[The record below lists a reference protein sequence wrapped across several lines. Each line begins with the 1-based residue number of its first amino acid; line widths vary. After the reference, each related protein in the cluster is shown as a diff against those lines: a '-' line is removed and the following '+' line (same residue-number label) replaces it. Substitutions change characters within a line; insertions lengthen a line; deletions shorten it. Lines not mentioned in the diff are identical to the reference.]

1 MVTDPVVATKRNVLA
16 RLDNVTVRYG
26 EKIVMLHLSLD
37 IVEGAITCIIGL
49 SGAGKST
56 ILRLL
61 NGLRLPEEGHA
72 YLRDVDLCHTD
83 ERRLIELRQNI
94 GFSFQFAAL
103 FDSLTIG
110 ENVAL
115 PLREHTKMN
124 DADIRHLVTQTL
136 ESVGLPHVEDRM
148 PAELSGGMV
157 KRAGFARAVITNPEL
172 VLYDEPTTGLDPII
186 THLLTDTIVRLRKK
200 LNGTAVVVSHDLN
213 SIYMMADYV
222 AMLFEGAIIAY
233 GTVDELKASIN
244 PIVQQFL
251 HGSET
256 GPIPI

>member
-1 MVTDPVVATKRNVLA
+1 MALWA
-16 RLDNVTVRYG
+16 RLDDVCVRYG
-26 EKIVMLHLSLD
+26 PKIVMQNLSLD

-61 NGLRLPEEGHA
+61 NGLKKPDTGRVFVRGKDITEMRERDLID
-72 YLRDVDLCHTD
+72 LRRT
-83 ERRLIELRQNI
+83 I
-94 GFSFQFAAL
+94 GFAFQFSAL

-115 PLREHTKMN
+115 PLRENTKMH
-124 DADIRHLVTQTL
+124 DGEIRKLVSETL
-136 ESVGLPHVEDRM
+136 DSVGLAHVEERS
-148 PAELSGGMV
+148 PSELSGGMV
-157 KRAGFARAVITNPEL
+157 KRAGFARAVVSNPAA

-186 THLLTDTIVRLRKK
+186 THVLTDLIVKLREK
-200 LNGTAVVVSHDLN
+200 LNGTAVVVSHDLE
-213 SIYMMADYV
+213 SIYIMADYI
-222 AMLFEGAIIAY
+222 AMLFEGAIVAY
-233 GTVDELKASIN
+233 GTVDEIRRSPN

-251 HGSET
+251 QGSEV

>member
-1 MVTDPVVATKRNVLA
+1 MAELYA
-16 RLDNVTVRYG
+16 RLENVGIRYG
-26 EKIVMLHLSLD
+26 DKVVMQNLSLD

-61 NGLRLPEEGHA
+61 NGLKKPDAGKIFVKGQDITN
-72 YLRDVDLCHTD
+72 LRERDLID
-83 ERRLIELRQNI
+83 IRRKI

-115 PLREHTKMN
+115 PLREHTKMP
-124 DADIRHLVTQTL
+124 DAEIRKLVSHTL
-136 ESVGLPHVEDRM
+136 ESVGLGHVEERF
-148 PAELSGGMV
+148 PSELSGGMV
-157 KRAGFARAVITNPEL
+157 KRAGFARAVITNPEA

-186 THLLTDTIVRLRKK
+186 THLLTDTIKKLRER
-200 LNGTAVVVSHDLN
+200 LNGTAVVVSHDLE

-233 GTVDELKASIN
+233 GTVDELKRSIN

-251 HGSET
+251 QGSEV

>member
-1 MVTDPVVATKRNVLA
+1 MPKIYA
-16 RLDNVTVRYG
+16 RLENIDVNYG
-26 EKIVMLHLSLD
+26 PKVVMQNLSLD

-61 NGLRLPEEGHA
+61 NGLKQPDAGRVFLQG
-72 YLRDVDLCHTD
+72 RDITGLD
-83 ERRLIELRQNI
+83 ERELIDIRRSI

-103 FDSLTIG
+103 FDSMTIY

-115 PLREHTKMN
+115 PLREFTTMRETE
-124 DADIRHLVTQTL
+124 IRKLVSQTL
-136 ESVGLPHVEDRM
+136 DSVGLANVIDRS
-148 PAELSGGMV
+148 PDELSGGMV
-157 KRAGFARAVITNPEL
+157 KRAGFARAVISNPAC

-186 THLLTDTIVRLRKK
+186 THVLTDLIVRLRAK
-200 LNGTAVVVSHDLN
+200 LNGTAVVVSHDLE
-213 SIYMMADYV
+213 SIFQMADYI

-233 GTVDELKASIN
+233 GTCEEIKRSVN

-251 HGSET
+251 QGSEV

>member
-1 MVTDPVVATKRNVLA
+1 MPNLIAK
-16 RLDNVTVRYG
+16 LDDVSLYYG
-26 EKIVMLHLSLD
+26 EKIILRNCSLD

-61 NGLRLPEEGHA
+61 DGLRKPDRGHIYIRNNDICHMPESE
-72 YLRDVDLCHTD
+72 LNEV
-83 ERRLIELRQNI
+83 RRKVSL
-94 GFSFQFAAL
+94 SFQFAAL
-103 FDSLTIG
+103 LDSMTVG

-115 PLREHTKMN
+115 PLREHTHMT
-124 DADIRHLVTQTL
+124 DAEIRKIVEDAL
-136 ESVGLPHVEDRM
+136 ESVGLAHTFDNM
-148 PAELSGGMV
+148 PSELSGGML
-157 KRAGFARAVITNPEL
+157 KRAGFARAIVTRPEL
-172 VLYDEPTTGLDPII
+172 ILYDEPTTGLDPIV
-186 THLLTDTIVRLRKK
+186 THLITDTIVRLRQK
-200 LNGTAVVVSHDLN
+200 LNGTAVVISHDLQ

-233 GTVDELKASIN
+233 GTVDEIKRSPN

-251 HGSET
+251 EGSEV

>member
-1 MVTDPVVATKRNVLA
+1 MTAARKLFARVENV
-16 RLDNVTVRYG
+16 DVRYG
-26 EKIVMLHLSLD
+26 SKVVMQNLSLD

-61 NGLRLPEEGHA
+61 NGLKRPDAGRVMLGD
-72 YLRDVDLCHTD
+72 RDIAALQERDLISIR
-83 ERRLIELRQNI
+83 EKI

-103 FDSLTIG
+103 FDSLTIYD
-110 ENVAL
+110 NVAL
-115 PLREHTKMN
+115 PLRERTKLPEEK
-124 DADIRHLVTQTL
+124 IRGMVEETL
-136 ESVGLPHVEDRM
+136 ESVGLANVIDRF
-148 PAELSGGMV
+148 PSELSGGMV
-157 KRAGFARAVITNPEL
+157 KRAGFARAVISNPEC

-186 THLLTDTIVRLRKK
+186 THVLTDLIIRLRSR
-200 LNGTAVVVSHDLN
+200 LNGTAVVVSHDLE
-213 SIYMMADYV
+213 SIFMMADYV

-233 GTVDELKASIN
+233 GTCAEIRDSPN

-251 HGSET
+251 QGSEV

>member
-1 MVTDPVVATKRNVLA
+1 MPPIYA
-16 RLDNVTVRYG
+16 RLEDIGIRYG
-26 EKIVMLHLSLD
+26 PKVVMQNLSLD

-61 NGLRLPEEGHA
+61 NGLKRPDSGRVILKGQDISSLPE
-72 YLRDVDLCHTD
+72 RQ
-83 ERRLIELRQNI
+83 LIEIRRSI

-103 FDSLTIG
+103 FDSLSLY

-115 PLREHTKMN
+115 PLREFTKMHEN
-124 DADIRHLVTQTL
+124 EIRATVSETL
-136 ESVGLPHVEDRM
+136 ESVGLATVIDRF
-148 PAELSGGMV
+148 PSELSGGMV
-157 KRAGFARAVITNPEL
+157 KRAGFARAVISNPSC

-186 THLLTDTIVRLRKK
+186 THVLTDLVIRLRER
-200 LNGTAVVVSHDLN
+200 LNGTAVVVSHDLD
-213 SIYMMADYV
+213 SIFQMADYI

-233 GTVDELKASIN
+233 GTCEEIKSSAN

-251 HGSET
+251 QGSEV

>member
-1 MVTDPVVATKRNVLA
+1 MAEPWA
-16 RLDNVTVRYG
+16 RLENITVRYG
-26 EKIVMLHLSLD
+26 SKVIMQNLSID
-37 IVEGAITCIIGL
+37 IIEGAITCIIGL

-61 NGLRLPEEGHA
+61 NGLKRPDEGSVFVKGQDITRLPERE
-72 YLRDVDLCHTD
+72 
-83 ERRLIELRQNI
+83 LIEIRRKI

-103 FDSLTIG
+103 FDSLSVG

-115 PLREHTKMN
+115 PLREHTKMP
-124 DADIRHLVTQTL
+124 DAEIRALVSQTL
-136 ESVGLPHVEDRM
+136 ESVGLSHVEDRF
-148 PAELSGGMV
+148 PSELSGGMV
-157 KRAGFARAVITNPEL
+157 KRAGFARAVITNPEA

-200 LNGTAVVVSHDLN
+200 LNGTAVVVSHDLE

-222 AMLFEGAIIAY
+222 AMLFEGAIIAF
-233 GTVDELKASIN
+233 GTVDEVRRSPN

-251 HGSET
+251 QGSEV

>member
-1 MVTDPVVATKRNVLA
+1 MQ
-16 RLDNVTVRYG
+16 
-26 EKIVMLHLSLD
+26 HLSLD

-56 ILRLL
+56 ILRLI
-61 NGLRLPEEGHA
+61 NGLKRPDAGRVLLGE
-72 YLRDVDLCHTD
+72 RDITSLH
-83 ERRLIELRQNI
+83 ERDLIEIRETI

-103 FDSLTIG
+103 FDSMSIFD
-110 ENVAL
+110 NIAL
-115 PLREHTKMN
+115 PLRERTDMPE
-124 DADIRHLVTQTL
+124 DQIRSLVEEIL
-136 ESVGLPHVEDRM
+136 ENVGLANVGERF

-157 KRAGFARAVITNPEL
+157 KRAGFARAVIAKPHC

-186 THLLTDTIVRLRKK
+186 THVLTDLIIRLRAK
-200 LNGTAVVVSHDLN
+200 LNGTAVVVSHDLE
-213 SIYMMADYV
+213 SIFMMADYV

-233 GTVDELKASIN
+233 GTDDEIKASPN

-251 HGSET
+251 QGSEV

>member
-1 MVTDPVVATKRNVLA
+1 MQN
-16 RLDNVTVRYG
+16 
-26 EKIVMLHLSLD
+26 LSLD

-61 NGLRLPEEGHA
+61 NGLRRPDSGKVFIKEQDISQMRE
-72 YLRDVDLCHTD
+72 RD
-83 ERRLIELRQNI
+83 LIPLRQKI

-103 FDSLTIG
+103 FDSLTIF

-115 PLREHTKMN
+115 PLREHTKLSEREIAKN
-124 DADIRHLVTQTL
+124 
-136 ESVGLPHVEDRM
+136 VGERM

-157 KRAGFARAVITNPEL
+157 KRAGFARAVITDPEI

-186 THLLTDTIVRLRKK
+186 THLLTDLIVQLRTK
-200 LNGTAVVVSHDLN
+200 LNSTAVVVSHDLE
-213 SIYMMADYV
+213 SIYAMADYV

-233 GTVDELKASIN
+233 GTVEELRASMN

-251 HGSET
+251 QGSEV

>member
-1 MVTDPVVATKRNVLA
+1 MNASTRIYAQLKDVGI
-16 RLDNVTVRYG
+16 RYG
-26 EKIVMLHLSLD
+26 PKVVMQNLSLD

-56 ILRLL
+56 ILRLI
-61 NGLRLPEEGHA
+61 NGLKRPDAGQVLLQGRDITGMPE
-72 YLRDVDLCHTD
+72 RD
-83 ERRLIELRQNI
+83 LISVRETI

-103 FDSLTIG
+103 FDSLSIF

-115 PLREHTKMN
+115 PLRERTKMPE
-124 DADIRHLVTQTL
+124 AKIRSLVEETL
-136 ESVGLPHVEDRM
+136 ESVGLANVIDRF

-157 KRAGFARAVITNPEL
+157 KRAGFARAVISNPQC

-186 THLLTDTIVRLRKK
+186 THVLTDLIIRLRGR
-200 LNGTAVVVSHDLN
+200 LNGTAVVVSHDLE
-213 SIYMMADYV
+213 SIFQMADYV

-233 GTVDELKASIN
+233 GTCDEIKASMN

-251 HGSET
+251 QGSEV

>member
-1 MVTDPVVATKRNVLA
+1 MTDQRKVYA
-16 RLDNVTVRYG
+16 RLDDVGVRYG
-26 EKIVMLHLSLD
+26 PKVVMQNLSLD

-56 ILRLL
+56 ILRLI
-61 NGLRLPEEGHA
+61 NGLRRPDAGRVLV
-72 YLRDVDLCHTD
+72 RDRDISALD
-83 ERRLIELRQNI
+83 ERDLIEIREKI

-103 FDSLTIG
+103 FDSLSIYD
-110 ENVAL
+110 NVAL
-115 PLREHTKMN
+115 PLRERTKMPE
-124 DADIRHLVTQTL
+124 AEIRSLVEETL
-136 ESVGLPHVEDRM
+136 ESVGLATAIDRF

-157 KRAGFARAVITNPEL
+157 KRAGFARAVVSNPEC

-186 THLLTDTIVRLRKK
+186 THVLTGLILHLREK
-200 LNGTAVVVSHDLN
+200 LNGTAVVVSHDLA
-213 SIYMMADYV
+213 SIFMMADYV

-233 GTVDELKASIN
+233 GTVEEIKSSPN

-251 HGSET
+251 QGSEV

>member
-1 MVTDPVVATKRNVLA
+1 MSTLIAKLDEVSVSFGERVVLK
-16 RLDNVTVRYG
+16 D
-26 EKIVMLHLSLD
+26 LSLD

-61 NGLRLPEEGHA
+61 NGLRKPDRGHSYVRGTDICHMPESE
-72 YLRDVDLCHTD
+72 
-83 ERRLIELRQNI
+83 LIDFRVAI
-94 GFSFQFAAL
+94 GFAFQFAAL
-103 FDSLTIG
+103 FDSMTIG

-115 PLREHTKMN
+115 PLREHTKMSPQEI
-124 DADIRHLVTQTL
+124 DETVKATL
-136 ESVGLPHVEDRM
+136 DSVGLSNTEANYPS
-148 PAELSGGMV
+148 ELSGGML
-157 KRAGFARAVITNPEL
+157 KRAGFARAVVTNPKL

-186 THLLTDTIVRLRKK
+186 THVLTDTIKRLRAQLKA
-200 LNGTAVVVSHDLN
+200 TAVVVSHDLQ

-233 GTVDELKASIN
+233 GTVEEVRSSVN

-251 HGSET
+251 QGSEV
-256 GPIPI
+256 GPIPL

>member
-1 MVTDPVVATKRNVLA
+1 MTTAPAPPRKLYAQLESVGL
-16 RLDNVTVRYG
+16 RYG
-26 EKIVMLHLSLD
+26 SKVVIQNLSLD

-56 ILRLL
+56 ILRLI
-61 NGLRLPEEGHA
+61 NGLRRPDEGRVLLGDRDISALPEHE
-72 YLRDVDLCHTD
+72 
-83 ERRLIELRQNI
+83 LISIREKI

-103 FDSLTIG
+103 FDSLTIY

-115 PLREHTKMN
+115 PLRERTKL
-124 DADIRHLVTQTL
+124 AEAEIHKQVVETL
-136 ESVGLPHVEDRM
+136 ESVGLATVLDRY

-157 KRAGFARAVITNPEL
+157 KRAGFARAVISNPHC

-186 THLLTDTIVRLRKK
+186 THVLTDLIMRLRAR
-200 LNGTAVVVSHDLN
+200 LTGTAVVVSHDLE
-213 SIYMMADYV
+213 SIFMMADYV

-233 GTVDELKASIN
+233 GTVDEIKASMN

-251 HGSET
+251 QGSEV